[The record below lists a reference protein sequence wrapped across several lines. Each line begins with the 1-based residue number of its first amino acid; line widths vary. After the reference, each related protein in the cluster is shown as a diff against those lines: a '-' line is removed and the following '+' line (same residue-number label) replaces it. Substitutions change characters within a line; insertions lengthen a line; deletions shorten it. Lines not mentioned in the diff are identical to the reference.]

1 MEKIQANRRKVLE
14 VAAIVAATQII
25 NNGVNAMTAN
35 TEAVK
40 PSLPPVGKIGEFN
53 FLSGEWKIKHRKL
66 KGGSKTEWLETE
78 GGATCWHILGGLV
91 SVEELRIPS
100 WNFSGMGL
108 RILDVEKKV
117 WQDFWMNSQ
126 NGMLGTEPTL
136 GVFVDG
142 VGTWDSV
149 YEENGKKTIWRGV
162 WDRITADSHRWQQM
176 VSNDEGK
183 TWELNWSMDWT
194 RANFLDTPSQNLPKD
209 G

>member
-1 MEKIQANRRKVLE
+1 MSEANRRNVI
-14 VAAIVAATQII
+14 AAAALIAATQFL
-25 NNGVNAMTAN
+25 NNGANAMTA
-35 TEAVK
+35 TDEPPKPEAPPK
-40 PSLPPVGKIGEFN
+40 PPLPPVGKIGEFN

-91 SVEELRIPS
+91 SVEELRIPE
-100 WNFSGMGL
+100 WKFSGMGL

-126 NGMLGTEPTL
+126 NGLLGTEPTL
-136 GVFVDG
+136 GVFIDG

-162 WDRITADSHRWQQM
+162 WDRITPNSHRWYQS
-176 VSNDEGK
+176 VSSDDGK
-183 TWELNWSMDWT
+183 TWELNWEMHWT
-194 RANFLDTPSQNLPKD
+194 KI